1 MSQLL
6 TRQFSSLSYLHFVD
20 MLSQTGDSLTADEV
34 VEAVLEEFAAA
45 EKALDIKLRLIL
57 CCIRGITGNSSPCP
71 PPPRYC
77 HMS

>member
-1 MSQLL
+1 
-6 TRQFSSLSYLHFVD
+6 

-71 PPPRYC
+71 PPPTVLSYELSSESR
-77 HMS
+77 SV